1 MRTGNAMGL
10 QETFGEPH
18 RWGFSFSRDCRSLL
32 DPSPGI
38 AQIGRALD
46 GQSLD
51 QCLIGHN
58 IHRLN
63 KANNITIKVLGVT
76 FFEEMLAETVSGRSI
91 EKVAMDPAFVSVRS
105 YEIAHEYGVTPY
117 IKPKDNAVFR
127 PHPMRRMSSS
137 PRGSQR
143 DGCPCITGGSRQS
156 APYTP
161 RRRPSGMSSEDDFAL
176 AGGIRRC
183 AETSCTTSE

>member
-1 MRTGNAMGL
+1 LRTGNAMGL

-32 DPSPGI
+32 DPSPEI

-76 FFEEMLAETVSGRSI
+76 SFEEVPAETVSGSGI
-91 EKVAMDPAFVSVRS
+91 EKVAMTPALVSARN
-105 YEIAHEYGVTPY
+105 YEVAHEYGVTPSNQ
-117 IKPKDNAVFR
+117 IHWA
-127 PHPMRRMSSS
+127 S
-137 PRGSQR
+137 
-143 DGCPCITGGSRQS
+143 IT
-156 APYTP
+156 
-161 RRRPSGMSSEDDFAL
+161 
-176 AGGIRRC
+176 
-183 AETSCTTSE
+183 